1 MEDSCKTLGQL
12 PQEEPQHQKY
22 QGPRPSMKGAGTEKA
37 GEPWALKAD
46 RPVEPQAVLRGF
58 RQGAHLSEPP
68 TPRTAVLL
76 VFRPSVVSD
85 SAAPWTAARQA
96 SLSFT
101 ISQSLLKLMSIKSV
115 MPSNQF
121 ILCRPLLLPSSAFPR
136 IRDFSNEESALPRD
150 GLGNV
155 GLQLQVPACL
165 CGV

>member
-101 ISQSLLKLMSIKSV
+101 ISRRSLRLTPITSE
-115 MPSNQF
+115 MPSSRL
-121 ILCRPLLLPSSAFPR
+121 IRCRPLSSCSQSFPASSGGQSTGVSASASVLPMNTQ
-136 IRDFSNEESALPRD
+136 D
-150 GLGNV
+150 
-155 GLQLQVPACL
+155 
-165 CGV
+165 